1 MPQPSE
7 QPTPNKKPRW
17 RRWLV
22 ELSLVLAVIVAVQW
36 WQTRD
41 APSGPAPPLQGMLL
55 DGQPVNLA
63 AERGRPVL
71 VHFWAEWCPIC
82 RLEEGTI
89 DALARD
95 HRVITVATTSGDAAA
110 VSGYLQQQG
119 LSFPTLVDEDG
130 SIGRRWGVQGVPAS
144 FIIDADGQVAH
155 ATVGYT
161 TGPGLRLR
169 LWLAGR

>member
-1 MPQPSE
+1 MSDSPQPS
-7 QPTPNKKPRW
+7 PKAKKPRW

-22 ELSLVLAVIVAVQW
+22 ELLLLVLVIVAVQW

-41 APSGPAPPLQGMLL
+41 APSGPAPALQGVLL
-55 DGQPVNLA
+55 DGQPVDLRS
-63 AERGRPVL
+63 ERGQAVL

-95 HRVITVATTSGDAAA
+95 YRVITVATTSGDSAA
-110 VSGYLQQQG
+110 VSAYLQQQG

-130 SIGRRWGVQGVPAS
+130 TLGRRWGVRGVPAS
-144 FIIDADGQVAH
+144 FIIDPDGQIAH